1 MGYRSEVAY
10 TLSHRAR
17 KEILLKGLTTL
28 SEDDYEILEN
38 LLSEEEADE
47 YHENEHGIYVHHN
60 FFKWYSTY
68 PEISLI
74 EEYINDH
81 PEEASISRI
90 GENLT
95 DVEQHGLFED
105 VKRLMIS
112 SHIVALDV
120 GA

>member
-10 TLSHRAR
+10 TLSHKAR

-28 SEDDYEILEN
+28 STEDYEILEN
-38 LLSEEEADE
+38 LLSDQEADD
-47 YHENEHGIYVHHN
+47 YHENEHGIYVHHR

-68 PEISLI
+68 PEINLI
-74 EEYINDH
+74 EDYINNNL
-81 PEEASISRI
+81 EEASISRI
-90 GENLT
+90 GENLN
-95 DVEQHGLFED
+95 DVEQYGLFAD

-120 GA
+120 VA